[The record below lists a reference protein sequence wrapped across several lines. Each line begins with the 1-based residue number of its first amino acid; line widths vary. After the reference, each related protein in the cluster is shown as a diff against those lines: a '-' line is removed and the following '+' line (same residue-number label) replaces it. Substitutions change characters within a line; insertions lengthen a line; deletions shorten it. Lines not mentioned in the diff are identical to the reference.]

1 LPITTTSERI
11 LVAIEAVHPKAVAAA
26 IAKLMKNDPT
36 WRRRVE
42 KGQVIFEAVEEET
55 AAPAAPQISFG
66 PAATPT
72 HSIKKKTKKEGEEEE
87 EQKEHPLL
95 PHGAVTVWNGHLLI
109 ASHIDFLLKTIMP
122 GKKIIPLGDDADYR
136 SVDGQLQKFNPK
148 AKCLRSFS
156 RTDEEYRPTYELVR
170 QNKMPES
177 ETVLAR
183 LLNAMLGEGKKGA
196 VRRQRIDGRQLPDYD
211 VVRRYLGAAGLQ
223 VTSEQGGWFLK
234 GFTLAK

>member
-1 LPITTTSERI
+1 
-11 LVAIEAVHPKAVAAA
+11 VAGA

-36 WRRRVE
+36 WRRRVVN
-42 KGQVIFEAVEEET
+42 GQIIFEAVEDDT

-66 PAATPT
+66 EAPAATAGRPM
-72 HSIKKKTKKEGEEEE
+72 KKKKKEKEGEEEE

-95 PHGAVTVWNGHLLI
+95 PHGAITVWKGNLLI
-109 ASHIDFLLKTIMP
+109 ASHIDFLLKIMAP
-122 GKKIIPLGDDADYR
+122 AKKVTPLGDDADYR
-136 SVDGQLQKFNPK
+136 LVEGQIQKFDPK
-148 AKCLRSFS
+148 TKCLRSFS

-177 ETVLAR
+177 ETMLAR

-211 VVRRYLGAAGLQ
+211 VVRRYLGPAGLQ
-223 VTSEQGGWFLK
+223 VTSEPAGWFLK